1 MPDPKRVVSFR
12 MAPEHSASLRAMAKK
27 RGMSQGELI
36 EQWIRMRVQLDK
48 DLKAKEQAGVAQ
60 PPLNGGAA

>member
-1 MPDPKRVVSFR
+1 MSDPKIVVSIR
-12 MAPEHSASLRAMAKK
+12 LSTEHHASLRAMAKK

-48 DLKAKEQAGVAQ
+48 DLKAKEEKAAAS
-60 PPLNGGAA
+60 PNGSHD